1 MTDTSTSTW
10 RRTHIMYVLAS
21 SLMISACATTANYE
35 NILGTWVSQ
44 PVDKLVMAWGP
55 PQSSYTLS
63 DGGRV
68 IEYLRQGTAYMPMST
83 PQYGTVWGSGGT
95 VGTYSGAGTTYVPVQ
110 RWCKTRF
117 VVNPQG
123 YIMNWQWEG
132 NRCVARAP
140 TQ

>member
-1 MTDTSTSTW
+1 MTQTSLR
-10 RRTHIMYVLAS
+10 RRTPMLSVLAS
-21 SLMISACATTANYE
+21 SLMLSACATTANYE
-35 NILGTWVSQ
+35 NILTTWVAQ
-44 PVDKLVMAWGP
+44 PVDKLIMAWGP
-55 PQSSYTLS
+55 PQSAYPLS

-83 PQYGTVWGSGGT
+83 PQYGTVWGAGGT
-95 VGTYSGAGTTYVPVQ
+95 TSTYSGAGTTYVPVH

-123 YIMNWQWEG
+123 TIVNWQWEG
-132 NRCVARAP
+132 NQCVARAP

>member
-1 MTDTSTSTW
+1 MIRTSMW
-10 RRTHIMYVLAS
+10 RRTRIISMLAS

-35 NILGTWVSQ
+35 KILTTWVSQ
-44 PVDKLVMAWGP
+44 PADKLIMAWGP

-68 IEYLRQGTAYMPMST
+68 IEYQRQGTAYMPRST

-95 VGTYSGAGTTYVPVQ
+95 MGTYSGAGTTYVPVQ
-110 RWCKTRF
+110 QWCKTRF
-117 VVNPQG
+117 TVNPQG

-132 NRCVARAP
+132 NRCVAKAP